1 MLRFKA
7 RDYHQ
12 FIKSANTG
20 NTPRPFD
27 PFHDLAPGYPKL
39 AGRMGVTP
47 EIAMFRRFGAL
58 NACNLLYMQND
69 LIDIENDLKEL
80 EAEDAKSMEGEKRFY
95 RQNSIWLSTADFE
108 VDDEPRDVSAF
119 SQYAIYFARC
129 AENLDNALIQQA
141 TILREMKKP
150 DAFDVEDIQNFIA
163 GDQMRIPFIGP
174 DRKIW
179 GSALNEETR
188 KAYSRELVVLR
199 ARKDMDTFSRVLGA
213 KAIDWIMKCGGKRWK
228 KVDVRFGTRAIHDE
242 TVYKLTFWLTSAIA
256 SILPVVSIIL
266 LVKTESLNGRLGI
279 IAAFNVLI
287 SICLTFFTEAR
298 RTDVFAVTAA
308 YDSLRYKWCL
318 WVKSS
323 KRIPKK

>member
-1 MLRFKA
+1 M
-7 RDYHQ
+7 
-12 FIKSANTG
+12 
-20 NTPRPFD
+20 
-27 PFHDLAPGYPKL
+27 
-39 AGRMGVTP
+39 
-47 EIAMFRRFGAL
+47 
-58 NACNLLYMQND
+58 
-69 LIDIENDLKEL
+69 
-80 EAEDAKSMEGEKRFY
+80 
-95 RQNSIWLSTADFE
+95 
-108 VDDEPRDVSAF
+108 
-119 SQYAIYFARC
+119 
-129 AENLDNALIQQA
+129 IQQA
-141 TILREMKKP
+141 TVLREMKKP

-163 GDQMRIPFIGP
+163 GDQMRTPFIGP

-228 KVDVRFGTRAIHDE
+228 KVDIRFGTRAIHDE

-256 SILPVVSIIL
+256 SILPVVSIVL
-266 LVKTESLNGRLGI
+266 LVKMESLNGRLGI

-308 YDSLRYKWCL
+308 YGSTATRPISFADHIQVRCGTSGVCGSSHRKGSPRSNKSGTQCYGELHMWTYVVGSLNINIRFRCTNLVVLCRRFDVSCARYVW
-318 WVKSS
+318 
-323 KRIPKK
+323 